1 MVMHMNIMVERKRY
15 LDHNWIEKFTNA
27 FKKRTG
33 VVYQNWVQGWVITER
48 QKKKRTTLAGIEIEE
63 DTEHKLIVDEVI
75 FNRLG
80 GLPKGHP
87 FIDREWKGAI
97 KVVKDTYDKEK
108 EENYMQYNERCS
120 DRTRNDC

>member
-1 MVMHMNIMVERKRY
+1 MNIMVERKRY

-48 QKKKRTTLAGIEIEE
+48 QKKKRTTLAGIEVAE

-108 EENYMQYNERCS
+108 KENYMQYNERCS

>member
-33 VVYQNWVQGWVITER
+33 VVYQNWVQGWAITER
-48 QKKKRTTLAGIEIEE
+48 QKKKRTTLVGIEVAE

>member
-1 MVMHMNIMVERKRY
+1 MNIMVERKRY